1 MKVGSQKCFRV
12 AQVCWNASRIRGRR
26 KKKNKKRKGG
36 RLVGKWMFAHPHTD
50 LQAQRCH
57 LQYHTCIWKH
67 FQCDLQSMDPI
78 SGLYFFL
85 FLWVFVSLLSALFHR
100 TSHTQTHTRSISLR
114 WSTSWYLMCHASLAS
129 GSWITTRAGEFF
141 FPHAASW
148 LWTAGL
154 DPRLVIGWP
163 QSTLMTFSLYDALS
177 RMTFE
182 IIIFIQLL

>member
-1 MKVGSQKCFRV
+1 M
-12 AQVCWNASRIRGRR
+12 
-26 KKKNKKRKGG
+26 
-36 RLVGKWMFAHPHTD
+36 GKWMFAHPHTD